1 MGTVVRLKNQINNS
15 YFQLKESVDEKLVLV
30 EEKIKSKLTS
40 DVELVQKMTDYHILT
55 GGKRLRA
62 LLTLGSAKLCGYTK
76 GGRDINLAACVEL
89 IHSATLMHDDV
100 IDTADLRRGK
110 KTPNS
115 IWGNQSSILIGDYFL
130 SCCFEMMVED
140 GNLEILKLL
149 STTSAQIAQGEVL
162 QLQHKGEID
171 MLEETYLKII
181 SSKTAA
187 LFSAATKVGAILSN
201 TETREKDALDFYG
214 KNIGLTFQIADDA
227 LDYNAELKLF
237 GKEIGKD
244 FFEGK
249 ITLPIILLF
258 QKINTLEKQKIGN
271 FFKQD
276 ARSDSDLSYTLR
288 LIKKYNIITECYKK
302 ADHFINLATNSLSI
316 FKESEEKK
324 ILENL
329 TSFSLERNF

>member
-1 MGTVVRLKNQINNS
+1 MGTVVQLKNQINNS

-30 EEKIKSKLTS
+30 EEKIKSKLIS
-40 DVELVQKMTDYHILT
+40 DVELVQKMSNYHIQT

-100 IDTADLRRGK
+100 IDIADLRRGK

-130 SCCFEMMVED
+130 SRCFEMMVED

-162 QLQHKGEID
+162 QLQHKGEVD

-187 LFSAATKVGAILSN
+187 LFAAATKVGAILSN
-201 TETREKDALDFYG
+201 TETREKNALNFYG

-237 GKEIGKD
+237 GKKIGKD

-258 QKINTLEKQKIGN
+258 QKINTLEKQKLES

-276 ARSDSDLSYTLR
+276 IRSNTDLSFTLS
-288 LIKKYNIITECYKK
+288 LIKKYKIINECYKK
-302 ADHFINLATNSLSI
+302 ADHFINLASNSLSI
-316 FKESEEKK
+316 FKESKEKK
-324 ILENL
+324 NLENL
-329 TSFSLERNF
+329 TSFSFERNF